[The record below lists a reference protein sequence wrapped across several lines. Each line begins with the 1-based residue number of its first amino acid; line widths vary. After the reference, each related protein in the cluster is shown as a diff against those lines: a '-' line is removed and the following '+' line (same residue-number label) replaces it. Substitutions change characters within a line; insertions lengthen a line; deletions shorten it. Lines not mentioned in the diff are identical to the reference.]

1 MTSSAIESNSKKSRR
16 WWQLSIRTLLI
27 LSAILAITVGVFFR
41 RVRTQGQAVTQ
52 IENLGG
58 SVTYQDTWLGECLP
72 ESIRESVGDHYVAN
86 AVSASLSPRAINGRS
101 TPPSQDELRHFVDA
115 ARKLPK
121 VTTLKTYS
129 LNLSDEDLAI
139 FTPLRKQIEELSVY
153 QPHCVKFHGS
163 RLDLLSGWKQLRSLS
178 ICSNGLYSDEQPDQL
193 NIAPLSKL
201 PQLEQITLGRGDFNL
216 QVFEDLSKLTRLKH
230 ISFSSSYFE
239 GSHLAFLQK
248 LQYLETLTL
257 HNTHPEVKRGPYR
270 IRQDGTRHYFE
281 EPTFRFERSDD
292 SHMGQPKSGFPQE
305 KYNKWIK
312 ETMGEVQVIQW
323 FIT

>member
-86 AVSASLSPRAINGRS
+86 AVSASLSPRTINGRS
-101 TPPSQDELRHFVDA
+101 
-115 ARKLPK
+115 
-121 VTTLKTYS
+121 
-129 LNLSDEDLAI
+129 
-139 FTPLRKQIEELSVY
+139 
-153 QPHCVKFHGS
+153 
-163 RLDLLSGWKQLRSLS
+163 
-178 ICSNGLYSDEQPDQL
+178 

-230 ISFSSSYFE
+230 ISFLSSYFE

-281 EPTFRFERSDD
+281 EPTFRFERSYD

-312 ETMGEVQVIQW
+312 ETMGEVQVIQS
-323 FIT
+323 FHT